1 MAEKKFKCG
10 YPNPG
15 PQNISVKEAIAN
27 LSVMPEELEVDNLL
41 PFMSDKEWEVE
52 RTKGDYHHVIIGS
65 SFCARGFCHSVLEK
79 RPNSKI
85 LIIERGEYVR
95 PEVFQDLSPLDLR
108 RVEKDTESFHW
119 KVVHE
124 EGEHIQY
131 VRGMNNLFGG
141 RSAFW
146 KAWCPKPTREE
157 MSDWP
162 DKVITKLDKY
172 FPAAKE
178 LLNVQPVDTITENG
192 HQLFGELQEVII
204 QALKRAPSD
213 IEEITEVQHAPLA
226 VTENKCR

>member
-1 MAEKKFKCG
+1 MADRKSKFG

-15 PQNISVKEAIAN
+15 PQNISVNEVLAN
-27 LSVMPEELEVDNLL
+27 LH
-41 PFMSDKEWEVE
+41 FMSDKEWKVDC
-52 RTKGDYHHVIIGS
+52 TKEGYDYVVIGS
-65 SFCARGFCHSVLEK
+65 SFCALGFIHQVLEK
-79 RPNSKI
+79 KPNSKI
-85 LIIERGEYVR
+85 LVIERGDYVH
-95 PEVFQDLSPLDLR
+95 PEVFQELSPLDLR
-108 RVEKDTESFHW
+108 RVEKKTESFHW
-119 KVVHE
+119 KVIPE

-162 DKVITKLDKY
+162 GVVITKVDEY

-178 LLNVQPVDTITENG
+178 LLNVRPVNEITTAKGNK
-192 HQLFGELQEVII
+192 LFGELQQII
-204 QALKRAPSD
+204 FQALERCAPSN
-213 IEEITEVQHAPLA
+213 IEAINKVQHTSLA